1 MARKKKKSFMT
12 PKASRRKARK
22 RLSTTTGRVK
32 KEFTYRGYTIEQL
45 SDKELWPTEETEGQ
59 SVIELLP
66 SRARRSIGRGLSIEN
81 EHFLDRMRRSSS
93 RTVRTHR
100 RDMPILPEFV
110 GKRIAIYNGQNFVEI
125 DIKPEMIGH
134 YLGEFAI
141 TRRSVAH
148 SGPGVGATRSSKHV
162 ALK

>member
-32 KEFTYRGYTIEQL
+32 KEFTYRGYTMDEL
-45 SDKELWPTEETEGQ
+45 SGMDLWPSEETDGQ

-66 SRARRSIGRGLSIEN
+66 SRARRSIGRGLSLEN
-81 EHFLDRMRRSSS
+81 EHFLERMRRTSG

-110 GKRIAIYNGQNFVEI
+110 VKRIAIYNGQNFVEI

-141 TRRSVAH
+141 TRRTVAH

>member
-32 KEFTYRGYTIEQL
+32 KEFTYRGHTME
-45 SDKELWPTEETEGQ
+45 ELLGMDPYVQ
-59 SVIELLP
+59 FALLP
-66 SRARRSIGRGLSIEN
+66 SRARRSIGRGLSLEN
-81 EHFLDRMRRSSS
+81 EHFLERIRRNSG

-141 TRRSVAH
+141 TRRTVAH